1 MFVIKDGMI
10 HRCDTQERY
19 ESFIESGWKPYKPE
33 AITKTKKQTKAKK

>member
-10 HRCDTQERY
+10 HKCNTKERY

-33 AITKTKKQTKAKK
+33 TIIKTKNTNKNKD